1 MHAWKIFGSKEEYNL
16 KLCLAHVN
24 HLYRKEA
31 SSDAQY
37 VRELGEKYGLDF
49 YLEEKSMVD
58 VARKEGLSIEE
69 AGRKIRYDFFYRL
82 KEDLEK
88 NTDKNV
94 LVATAHNKNDLV
106 ETFFLNL
113 FRGTGLKGLTGIKAK
128 TDSLIRPILFMEKK
142 K

>member
-1 MHAWKIFGSKEEYNL
+1 MI
-16 KLCLAHVN
+16 
-24 HLYRKEA
+24 
-31 SSDAQY
+31 
-37 VRELGEKYGLDF
+37 
-49 YLEEKSMVD
+49 
-58 VARKEGLSIEE
+58 
-69 AGRKIRYDFFYRL
+69 FYRL